1 LPLLSFPRRRESR
14 QIFWIHPRAG
24 GDQVG
29 DDNSFYDCYIILL
42 IMSLI
47 LFHLVIFVVLLIS
60 LFFLSRY
67 TINQLFYFFRH
78 FLKNEK
84 AVFRLISLIFFPGT
98 VLHEFAHFFAAIVLF
113 LRVRDIKIFPEWE
126 DSNLK
131 LGHVLYEKRDFVR
144 GILVG
149 MAPIFAGLLFFL
161 ALFAWRLFPQQN
173 FLLNLLVIYFIFTVS
188 SMMFSSKQDLLDL
201 IYIPPVLILIAGIIY
216 VFDIK
221 IDILFQNENLGR
233 LAITFLTQ
241 INFYLLISL
250 SIHLGIILVLKIFM
264 RKRNLFR

>member
-1 LPLLSFPRRRESR
+1 MTLIVFQLI
-14 QIFWIHPRAG
+14 IFA
-24 GDQVG
+24 
-29 DDNSFYDCYIILL
+29 
-42 IMSLI
+42 
-47 LFHLVIFVVLLIS
+47 VLLIS
-60 LFFLSRY
+60 LFFLSRF
-67 TINQLFYFFRH
+67 TINQLFYFFRR

-126 DSNLK
+126 NNNLK
-131 LGHVLYEKRDFVR
+131 LGHVLYEKKDFVR

-149 MAPIFAGLLFFL
+149 IAPIFAGLLFFL
-161 ALFAWRLFPQQN
+161 SLFAWRLFPQQN
-173 FLLNLLVIYFIFTVS
+173 FLLNVLVIYFIFTVS
-188 SMMFSSKQDLLDL
+188 SMMFSSKQDLIDL

-221 IDILFQNENLGR
+221 IDILFQNENLSR

-241 INFYLLISL
+241 INFYLVISILI
-250 SIHLGIILVLKIFM
+250 HFGIIIFLKIFN
-264 RKRNLFR
+264 RKRGI